1 MNKEILTKVLEII
14 DYIKETSE
22 YKNYLKARELL
33 SKDEKLMALINEI
46 KKFQKEIVKS
56 GKKELEESLA
66 KFHATLIVEKIK
78 QLDYSDNI
86 KNKLLNL
93 ILADIKDKLE

>member
-1 MNKEILTKVLEII
+1 MEIFINYPQTLE
-14 DYIKETSE
+14 
-22 YKNYLKARELL
+22 
-33 SKDEKLMALINEI
+33 
-46 KKFQKEIVKS
+46 

-93 ILADIKDKLE
+93 ILAGIKDKLEWMMIYLFC

>member
-1 MNKEILTKVLEII
+1 MEIFI
-14 DYIKETSE
+14 
-22 YKNYLKARELL
+22 NYPQTHE
-33 SKDEKLMALINEI
+33 
-46 KKFQKEIVKS
+46 

-93 ILADIKDKLE
+93 ILADIKDKLEWMMIYLFC